1 MNKGNKNFSFVI
13 GSIAIGIAAMLWSLD
28 GVFIRP
34 QFYHLPAALVV
45 YFEHAFGFLVLLPF
59 LIKGRKEVQQL
70 SFAGWGSLGWVS
82 LWGGLLGTLFITKA
96 FFAAFDPET
105 GTTLA
110 TVVILQK
117 LQPVF
122 ALLLAR
128 LILKEKLHKDF
139 YLWAVVAV
147 VAAYF
152 LAFSQHGG
160 MQLKD
165 IRLIDPAAGYALL
178 AAFAFG
184 SSTVF
189 GKRFTNE
196 LSFGTATSLRF
207 AGTMVLALI
216 LILIGGQFKAISEM
230 QAIHWKLLIVI
241 VFSSG
246 ALSMFIYYFGLKRVP
261 ASVATIFELVWPLSA
276 VVLDFIINK
285 NSLNALQY
293 IASAILLLSFFMI
306 VRRKAE
312 KKKIEPEGE
321 SGV

>member
-1 MNKGNKNFSFVI
+1 MNKSKNFQLII
-13 GSIAIGIAAMLWSLD
+13 GALAVGLAALLWSLD

-34 QFYHLPAALVV
+34 QFYHLPAGLVV
-45 YFEHAFGFLVLLPF
+45 FFEHALGLLVLLPF
-59 LIKGRKEVQQL
+59 MIRGRKEFQKISL
-70 SFAGWGSLGWVS
+70 AGWGSLAWVS

-96 FFAAFDPET
+96 FFAAFDPEVE
-105 GTTLA
+105 TTLA

-128 LILKEKLHKDF
+128 IILKEKLKGDF
-139 YLWAVVAV
+139 YYWAIVAIA
-147 VAAYF
+147 AAYI

-160 MQLKD
+160 LKLVD

-196 LSFGTATSLRF
+196 VSFPTATALRFGTT
-207 AGTMVLALI
+207 TVLALI
-216 LILIGGQFKAISEM
+216 FVLVAGQLGSVPEM
-230 QAIHWKLLIVI
+230 ESLHWKLLIVI
-241 VFSSG
+241 VFTSG
-246 ALSMFIYYFGLKRVP
+246 AMSMFIYYFGLKRIP

-276 VVLDFIINK
+276 VILDFIIHK
-285 NSLNALQY
+285 HSLNVVQY
-293 IASAILLLSFFMI
+293 ISSAILLLAFFMI
-306 VRRKAE
+306 VHG
-312 KKKIEPEGE
+312 KKQLEAKSREENK
-321 SGV
+321 

>member
-1 MNKGNKNFSFVI
+1 MNKKNKNFQLVI
-13 GSIAIGIAAMLWSLD
+13 GALAVGLAALLWSLD

-34 QFYHLPAALVV
+34 QFYHLPAGLVV
-45 YFEHAFGFLVLLPF
+45 FFEHALGFLVLIPF
-59 LIKGRKEVQQL
+59 MVRGRKELQQL
-70 SFAGWGSLGWVS
+70 SLAGWGSLAWVS

-96 FFAAFDPET
+96 FFAAFDPNV

-128 LILKEKLHKDF
+128 IILKERLNKDF
-139 YLWAVVAV
+139 YFWAVIAII
-147 VAAYF
+147 AAYV

-160 MQLKD
+160 LKLVD
-165 IRLIDPAAGYALL
+165 IRLIDPAAGYAFL

-196 LSFGTATSLRF
+196 VSFPTATSLRF
-207 AGTMVLALI
+207 GATTFLALI
-216 LILIGGQFKAISEM
+216 FILVAGQLKAVPGMEPL
-230 QAIHWKLLIVI
+230 HWKLLIII

-246 ALSMFIYYFGLKRVP
+246 ALSMFIYYFGLKRIP

-276 VVLDFIINK
+276 VILDFIINK
-285 NSLNALQY
+285 NTLNGIQY
-293 IASAILLLSFFMI
+293 ISSAILLLSFFMI
-306 VRRKAE
+306 VRRKADKE
-312 KKKIEPEGE
+312 KVEIKGD
-321 SGV
+321 

>member
-1 MNKGNKNFSFVI
+1 MSKK
-13 GSIAIGIAAMLWSLD
+13 SINIHLMVGALAVGAAALLWSLD

-34 QFYHLPAALVV
+34 QFYHLPAGLVV
-45 YFEHAFGFLVLLPF
+45 FFEHSLGFLVLIPF
-59 LIKGRKEVQQL
+59 LVRGRKELQRL
-70 SFAGWGSLGWVS
+70 SLSGWGSLAWIA

-96 FFAAFDPET
+96 FFAAFDPKV

-122 ALLLAR
+122 ALFLAR
-128 LILKEKLHKDF
+128 IILKERLNKDF
-139 YLWAVVAV
+139 YIWAALAIL
-147 VAAYF
+147 AAYI

-160 MQLKD
+160 LRLVD
-165 IRLIDPAAGYALL
+165 IRLIDPAAGYAFL

-196 LSFGTATSLRF
+196 VSFPTATTLRF
-207 AGTMVLALI
+207 GATTLLSLI
-216 LILIGGQFKAISEM
+216 FVVVADQLRFVPNMEPL
-230 QAIHWKLLIVI
+230 HWKLLIVI

-246 ALSMFIYYFGLKRVP
+246 AMSMFIYYFGLKRIP
-261 ASVATIFELVWPLSA
+261 ASIATIFELIWPLSA

-285 NSLNALQY
+285 NTLNSVQY
-293 IASAILLLSFFMI
+293 IASAILFLSFFMI
-306 VRRKAE
+306 VRRKADAGKTE
-312 KKKIEPEGE
+312 AKGD
-321 SGV
+321 

>member
-1 MNKGNKNFSFVI
+1 MEKNKNLQLVI
-13 GSIAIGIAAMLWSLD
+13 GALAVGLAALLWSLD

-34 QFYHLPAALVV
+34 QFYRLPAGLVV
-45 YFEHAFGFLVLLPF
+45 FFEHALGFLVLIPF
-59 LIKGRKEVQQL
+59 LIRGRKELQDISL
-70 SFAGWGSLGWVS
+70 AGWGSLAWVS

-96 FFAAFDPET
+96 FFAAFDPQVE
-105 GTTLA
+105 TTLA

-128 LILKEKLHKDF
+128 IILKEKLKGDF
-139 YLWAVVAV
+139 YLWAVLAI

-160 MQLKD
+160 LKLVD
-165 IRLIDPAAGYALL
+165 IRLIDPAAGYAFL

-196 LSFGTATSLRF
+196 VSFPTATSMRF
-207 AGTMVLALI
+207 GTTTLLALI
-216 LILIGGQFKAISEM
+216 FILIAGQLGSVPEM
-230 QAIHWKLLIVI
+230 EPLHWKLLVVI
-241 VFSSG
+241 VFTSG
-246 ALSMFIYYFGLKRVP
+246 AMSMFIYYFGLKRIP

-276 VVLDFIINK
+276 VILDFIIHK
-285 NSLNALQY
+285 HSLNAIQY
-293 IASAILLLSFFMI
+293 ISSAILLLAFFMI
-306 VRRKAE
+306 ARG
-312 KKKIEPEGE
+312 KKQLENTESKGE
-321 SGV
+321 

>member
-1 MNKGNKNFSFVI
+1 MSRNNKNFQLII
-13 GSIAIGIAAMLWSLD
+13 GALAVGLAALLWSLD

-34 QFYHLPAALVV
+34 QFYHLPAGLVV
-45 YFEHAFGFLVLLPF
+45 FFEHALGFLVLIPF
-59 LIKGRKEVQQL
+59 LIIGRKELQNI
-70 SFAGWGSLGWVS
+70 SPAGWGSLAWVS

-96 FFAAFDPET
+96 FFAAFDPQVE
-105 GTTLA
+105 TTLA

-128 LILKEKLHKDF
+128 IILKEKLRRDF
-139 YLWAVVAV
+139 YLWAILGII
-147 VAAYF
+147 AAYF

-160 MQLKD
+160 LELMD

-196 LSFGTATSLRF
+196 VSFPTATSLRF
-207 AGTMVLALI
+207 GTTTVLALFFVMFS
-216 LILIGGQFKAISEM
+216 GQLVKVPEM
-230 QAIHWKLLIVI
+230 EVLHWKLLVLI

-246 ALSMFIYYFGLKRVP
+246 AMSMFIYYFGLKRIP
-261 ASVATIFELVWPLSA
+261 ASVATIFELIWPLSA
-276 VVLDFIINK
+276 VILDFIIHK
-285 NSLNALQY
+285 HSLNAIQY
-293 IASAILLLSFFMI
+293 ISSAILLLAFFMI
-306 VRRKAE
+306 VRG
-312 KKKIEPEGE
+312 KKQIEAASREE
-321 SGV
+321 NK

>member
-1 MNKGNKNFSFVI
+1 MNKENKNFQLVI
-13 GSIAIGIAAMLWSLD
+13 GAIAVGVAALLWSLD

-34 QFYHLPAALVV
+34 QFYVLPAGLVV
-45 YFEHAFGFLVLLPF
+45 FFEHALGFLVLIPF
-59 LIKGRKEVQQL
+59 LVKGRKELQQM
-70 SFAGWGSLGWVS
+70 SPGGWGSLAWVS
-82 LWGGLLGTLFITKA
+82 VWGGLLGTLFITKA
-96 FFAAFDPET
+96 FFAAFDPNV

-128 LILKEKLHKDF
+128 LILKEKLRKDF
-139 YLWAVVAV
+139 YLWAILAI

-160 MQLKD
+160 LRLVD

-196 LSFGTATSLRF
+196 VSFPTATTLRFGTT
-207 AGTMVLALI
+207 TVLALI
-216 LILIGGQFKAISEM
+216 FILISGQLSAIPEM
-230 QAIHWKLLIVI
+230 QAIHWKLLVLI

-246 ALSMFIYYFGLKRVP
+246 AMSMFIYYFGLKRIP

-276 VVLDFIINK
+276 VILDFIINK
-285 NSLNALQY
+285 HSLNAIQY
-293 IASAILLLSFFMI
+293 ISSAILLLAFFMI
-306 VRRKAE
+306 ARG
-312 KKKIEPEGE
+312 KKQLEAKNTIGE
-321 SGV
+321 